1 MKMSLKKQVVFGV
14 AFIAMWAFCTWLAL
28 TLGSMV

>member
-1 MKMSLKKQVVFGV
+1 MKMSLKKKMIFGG
-14 AFIAMWAFCTWLAL
+14 AFIVMWAFCTWLAL